1 MEDETVEVCLH
12 VYDMTRGMAQLM
24 SAAILGKQIDGIWHT
39 GVVVYGREYFFGG
52 QGITSCLPGE
62 TILGQPN
69 QIHPLGVT
77 QIPFAIFVDYVQGL
91 ADSTFRPDA
100 YNLLRHNCNNFSNE
114 LAQFLCGNSIPQ
126 HILDLPTEVLS
137 TPFGQSLQ
145 PLLDS
150 LSASSSQG
158 GIPVLPLDL
167 DGGRRSVNRA
177 PSPGA
182 VALERAIEDARRD
195 SLKLEERR
203 NTILEKVEKLEK
215 KKAKKQLQQER
226 QSSSSSTSA
235 PEKKMAD
242 ASEANSARE
251 GSEEENSKAPR
262 EPPIVFKDLIDVRK
276 EYESLAECIAKVGQD
291 DDHQSM
297 AELKQY
303 VIDDEGSWALGDN
316 FLLFIAK
323 WLNDDKPCNDRLR
336 VQLLT
341 VLASAALKDDVI
353 LILHQDRRDH
363 VLMNYAH
370 NIDRLPMSEQEALAL
385 FMCNLFENGSSSE
398 WLLYISEWTAPHTTL
413 PLSNIRVTTKVAVTA
428 LLSDNPLLQDR
439 GSAIIYNL
447 AIKEKMERTRD
458 FAELMPRGALSKVF
472 DDVAT
477 ELAMAILQFFS
488 AEHSEEHIFRCMK
501 GLLRFAYIA
510 HSEVPALIKMIGPD
524 PTQFKGMSAR
534 IDELVEPL
542 LDRLRSVRGM
552 D

>member
-1 MEDETVEVCLH
+1 MEDETIEVYLH

-62 TILGQPN
+62 TVLGQPN
-69 QIHPLGVT
+69 QIHPLGAT
-77 QIPFAIFVDYVQGL
+77 QIPFSIFVDYVRGL

-100 YNLLRHNCNNFSNE
+100 YNLLRHNCNTFSNE
-114 LAQFLCGNSIPQ
+114 LAQFLCGSSIPQ
-126 HILDLPTEVLS
+126 HILDLPSEVLS
-137 TPFGQSLQ
+137 TPFGQTLQ
-145 PLLDS
+145 PLLNS
-150 LSASSSQG
+150 LSGSSSQS

-167 DGGRRSVNRA
+167 DGGRTVNRA

-182 VALERAIEDARRD
+182 VELERAIEDARRD

-226 QSSSSSTSA
+226 QSSSSTSA

-276 EYESLAECIAKVGQD
+276 EYEGLAECIAKVGQD

-316 FLLFIAK
+316 FLIFIAK
-323 WLNDDKPCNDRLR
+323 WLNDDQPSNDRLR

-341 VLASAALKDDVI
+341 VLAAAALKDDVI

-363 VLMNYAH
+363 ILMNYAH

-398 WLLYISEWTAPHTTL
+398 WLLYISEWTAPHTTS

-447 AIKEKMERTRD
+447 AIKE
-458 FAELMPRGALSKVF
+458 VF

-488 AEHSEEHIFRCMK
+488 AEHGEEHIYRCMK
-501 GLLRFAYIA
+501 GLVRFAYIA

>member
-1 MEDETVEVCLH
+1 MEDETIAVYLH
-12 VYDMTRGMAQLM
+12 IYDLTRGMAQLM

-69 QIHPLGVT
+69 QIHPLGAT
-77 QIPFAIFVDYVQGL
+77 QIPFSIFVDYVQGL

-100 YNLLRHNCNNFSNE
+100 YDLLQHNCNTFSNE
-114 LAQFLCGNSIPQ
+114 IAQFLCGNSIPQ

-145 PLLDS
+145 PLLNS
-150 LSASSSQG
+150 LGASSSQG

-226 QSSSSSTSA
+226 NASSSSSSSV

-242 ASEANSARE
+242 ASEANSALD
-251 GSEEENSKAPR
+251 GSEETPKAPR
-262 EPPIVFKDLIDVRK
+262 EPPIVYKDLIDVKK

-297 AELKQY
+297 SELKQY

-323 WLNDDKPCNDRLR
+323 WLNDDKPSNDQLR

-341 VLASAALKDDVI
+341 VLAAAALKDDVI

-370 NIDRLPMSEQEALAL
+370 NIDRLPLSEQQALAL

-398 WLLYISEWTAPHTTL
+398 WLLYISEWTAPHTTS

-447 AIKEKMERTRD
+447 AIKEVKTV
-458 FAELMPRGALSKVF
+458 VF

-488 AEHSEEHIFRCMK
+488 VEHSEEQIFRCMK
-501 GLLRFAYIA
+501 GLVRFAYIA

-534 IDELVEPL
+534 IDDLVEPL